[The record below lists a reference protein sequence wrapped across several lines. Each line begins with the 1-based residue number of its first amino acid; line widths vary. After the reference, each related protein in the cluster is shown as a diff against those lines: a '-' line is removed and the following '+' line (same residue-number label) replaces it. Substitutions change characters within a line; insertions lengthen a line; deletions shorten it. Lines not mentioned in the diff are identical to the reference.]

1 MLRKQYAK
9 KGKVMD
15 KKKVFLIIQSVLCF
29 LVMAYLAVC
38 SLIIYNKGLAAKA
51 ADPTA
56 WIYSRELVGKY
67 LLPVLPVA
75 IITIVMALVG
85 IFSGIRDENQDKLV
99 KSIEMKKNP
108 EYDEASEKK
117 KKTILTVIRC
127 VVCVAAITLIVVGI
141 INGSA
146 RDTLYKAIT
155 ICTECVGLG

>member
-1 MLRKQYAK
+1 ME
-9 KGKVMD
+9 GIVMN
-15 KKKVFLIIQSVLCF
+15 KKKVFLIIQSILCF
-29 LVMAYLAVC
+29 LVMAYFAVC
-38 SLIIYNKGLAAKA
+38 SIIIYNKGLAVKA
-51 ADPTA
+51 VEPTA

-67 LLPVLPVA
+67 LLSVLPVA
-75 IITIVMALVG
+75 IITIIMALVG
-85 IFSGIRDENQDKLV
+85 IFAGIRDENQDKLV

-117 KKTILTVIRC
+117 KITMLTVIRY
-127 VVCVAAITLIVVGI
+127 VVLVAAITMIIIGI

>member
-1 MLRKQYAK
+1 ME
-9 KGKVMD
+9 GIVMN
-15 KKKVFLIIQSVLCF
+15 KKKVFLIIQSILCF
-29 LVMAYLAVC
+29 LVMAYFAVC
-38 SLIIYNKGLAAKA
+38 SIIIYNKGLAVKA
-51 ADPTA
+51 VEPTA

-67 LLPVLPVA
+67 LLSVFPVA
-75 IITIVMALVG
+75 IITIIMALVG
-85 IFSGIRDENQDKLV
+85 IFAGIRDENQDKLV

-117 KKTILTVIRC
+117 KITMLTVIRY
-127 VVCVAAITLIVVGI
+127 VVLVAAITMIIIGI

>member
-1 MLRKQYAK
+1 ME
-9 KGKVMD
+9 GVVMN
-15 KKKVFLIIQSVLCF
+15 KKKVFLIIQSILCF
-29 LVMAYLAVC
+29 LVMTYFAVC
-38 SLIIYNKGLAAKA
+38 SIIIYNKGLAVKA
-51 ADPTA
+51 VDPTA

-75 IITIVMALVG
+75 IITIIMALVG
-85 IFSGIRDENQDKLV
+85 IFAGIRDENQDKLV

-117 KKTILTVIRC
+117 KITMLTVIRY
-127 VVCVAAITLIVVGI
+127 VVLVAAITMIIIGI

>member
-1 MLRKQYAK
+1 ME
-9 KGKVMD
+9 GVVMN
-15 KKKVFLIIQSVLCF
+15 KKKVFLIIQSILCF
-29 LVMAYLAVC
+29 LVMTYFAVC
-38 SLIIYNKGLAAKA
+38 SIIIYNKGLAVKA
-51 ADPTA
+51 VEPTA

-67 LLPVLPVA
+67 LLSVLPVA
-75 IITIVMALVG
+75 IITIIMALVG
-85 IFSGIRDENQDKLV
+85 IFAGIRDENQDKLV

-117 KKTILTVIRC
+117 KITMLTVIRY
-127 VVCVAAITLIVVGI
+127 VVLVAAITMIIIGI

>member
-1 MLRKQYAK
+1 ME
-9 KGKVMD
+9 GIVMN
-15 KKKVFLIIQSVLCF
+15 KKKVFLIIQSILCF
-29 LVMAYLAVC
+29 LVMTYFAVC
-38 SLIIYNKGLAAKA
+38 SIIIYNKGLAVKA
-51 ADPTA
+51 VEPTA

-67 LLPVLPVA
+67 LLSVLPVA
-75 IITIVMALVG
+75 IITIIMALVG
-85 IFSGIRDENQDKLV
+85 IFAGIRDENQDKLV

-117 KKTILTVIRC
+117 KITMLTVIRY
-127 VVCVAAITLIVVGI
+127 VVLVAAITMIIIGI